1 MIPPRVV
8 CLFPRAFASWLD
20 PMSCQSLALSY
31 SWPLVSSRWEPL
43 PGDAAVASSAEST
56 GRPFR
61 VGRLNAGPAADGVAS
76 IVEVPVATEA
86 GSEGRSRL
94 SDERAQKGG

>member
-1 MIPPRVV
+1 MALDGAPETCLYHLMRERVTDTTRFSV
-8 CLFPRAFASWLD
+8 GHRTTL
-20 PMSCQSLALSY
+20 
-31 SWPLVSSRWEPL
+31 
-43 PGDAAVASSAEST
+43 
-56 GRPFR
+56 RPFR